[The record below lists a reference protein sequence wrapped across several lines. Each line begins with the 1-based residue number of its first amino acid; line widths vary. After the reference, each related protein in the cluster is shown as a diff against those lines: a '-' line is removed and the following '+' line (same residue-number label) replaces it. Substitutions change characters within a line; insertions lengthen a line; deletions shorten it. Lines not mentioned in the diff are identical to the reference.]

1 MTMTMKI
8 IQYLLIAVVLA
19 TTLPFVSSLS
29 TTATTATTAIS
40 GLSSPPSLP
49 LQPATTTNNIFV
61 NARTQFQRNDL
72 KRKLISATKQ
82 KDKDESLIFSLVE
95 ELSKFNPTD
104 CPTQG
109 LAGYNGG
116 GEGVGGGGKAPLDGS
131 WRLLYTNAK
140 DAEAPARTEKDSNGK
155 FGDTVKNGIEVTTGQ
170 VIDAM
175 KGECVNYIALENTG
189 GDDDDDDD
197 ESKNKNKKPFDR
209 LEITIKMTP
218 LNDTRVRLDFLRG
231 RALNS
236 NAPFAFLRDF
246 KFSFPPAVVGDIL
259 ATIRGKDFRIEPQAY
274 FDILYIDD
282 QLRAHQTGEGK
293 IFIQERA

>member
-8 IQYLLIAVVLA
+8 FQCLLLIAIVL

-29 TTATTATTAIS
+29 TTATAKTAIT

-49 LQPATTTNNIFV
+49 LQPPATTNNIFV
-61 NARTQFQRNDL
+61 NVRSQFQRNDL

-109 LAGYNGG
+109 LAGYN
-116 GEGVGGGGKAPLDGS
+116 EEVGRGGKSSPLDGS

-140 DAEAPARTEKDSNGK
+140 DAEAPARTEKDSSEK
-155 FGDTVKNGIEVTTGQ
+155 FGDTVKSGIEVSTGQ

-175 KGECVNYIALENTG
+175 KGECVNFIALEGTTS
-189 GDDDDDDD
+189 GDDEE
-197 ESKNKNKKPFDR
+197 ESNNKKPFDR
-209 LEITIKMTP
+209 IEITIKMTP

-236 NAPFAFLRDF
+236 NAPFSFLRDF
-246 KFSFPPAVVGDIL
+246 TFSFPPAVVGDIL
-259 ATIRGKDFRIEPQAY
+259 ATIRGKDFRVEPQAY

-282 QLRAHQTGEGK
+282 QLRAHRTGEGK

>member
-8 IQYLLIAVVLA
+8 VQCLLIAIVLA
-19 TTLPFVSSLS
+19 TLPFVSSLS
-29 TTATTATTAIS
+29 TTATAKTAIS

-61 NARTQFQRNDL
+61 NARIQFQRNDL
-72 KRKLISATKQ
+72 KRKLISAAKQ

-109 LAGYNGG
+109 LAGYND
-116 GEGVGGGGKAPLDGS
+116 GVGRGGTSPPLDGS

-140 DAEAPARTEKDSNGK
+140 DAEAPARTEKDSNEK
-155 FGDTVKNGIEVTTGQ
+155 FGDTVKSGIEVTTGQ

-175 KGECVNYIALENTG
+175 KGECVNYIALESTG
-189 GDDDDDDD
+189 DDD
-197 ESKNKNKKPFDR
+197 ESNNKKPFDR

-236 NAPFAFLRDF
+236 NAPLSFLRDF

-259 ATIRGKDFRIEPQAY
+259 ATIRGKDFRVEPQAY
-274 FDILYIDD
+274 FDILYIDY
-282 QLRAHQTGEGK
+282 QLRAHRTGEGK

>member
-1 MTMTMKI
+1 MTMTMKAV
-8 IQYLLIAVVLA
+8 QCLLIAIVLA
-19 TTLPFVSSLS
+19 TLPFVSSLS
-29 TTATTATTAIS
+29 TTATAKTAIS
-40 GLSSPPSLP
+40 GLSSPPSRP

-61 NARTQFQRNDL
+61 NARIHFQRNDL

-109 LAGYNGG
+109 LAGYND
-116 GEGVGGGGKAPLDGS
+116 GVGRGGTLSPLDGS

-140 DAEAPARTEKDSNGK
+140 DAEAPARTEKDSNEK
-155 FGDTVKNGIEVTTGQ
+155 FGDTVKSGIEVTTGQ

-175 KGECVNYIALENTG
+175 KGECVNYIALESTG
-189 GDDDDDDD
+189 DDD
-197 ESKNKNKKPFDR
+197 ESNDKKPFDR

-236 NAPFAFLRDF
+236 NAPLSFLRDF

-259 ATIRGKDFRIEPQAY
+259 ATIRGKDFRVEPQAY

-282 QLRAHQTGEGK
+282 QLRAHRTGEGK

>member
-8 IQYLLIAVVLA
+8 FQCLLLLIAIVLA
-19 TTLPFVSSLS
+19 TLPFVSSLS
-29 TTATTATTAIS
+29 TTATAKTAIT

-49 LQPATTTNNIFV
+49 LQPATITNNIFV
-61 NARTQFQRNDL
+61 NVRSQFQRNDL

-82 KDKDESLIFSLVE
+82 KEKDESLIFSLVE

-109 LAGYNGG
+109 LAGYND
-116 GEGVGGGGKAPLDGS
+116 EVGRGGKKSSPLDGS

-140 DAEAPARTEKDSNGK
+140 DAEAPARTEKDSSEK
-155 FGDTVKNGIEVTTGQ
+155 FGDTVKSGIEVSTGQ

-175 KGECVNYIALENTG
+175 KGECVNFIALEGTSG
-189 GDDDDDDD
+189 DDDDD
-197 ESKNKNKKPFDR
+197 ESNNKKPFDR

-236 NAPFAFLRDF
+236 NAPFSFLCDF
-246 KFSFPPAVVGDIL
+246 TFSFPPAVVGDIL
-259 ATIRGKDFRIEPQAY
+259 ATIRGKDFRVEPQAY

-282 QLRAHQTGEGK
+282 QLRAHRTGEGK